1 MKTYYLKCK
10 NKICLSFE
18 ADEKLTTLSNIK
30 LLDDFIFIKQKY
42 NEYSPRQWLEFILNI
57 SLIPMQRPN
66 YKGLI
71 ENF

>member
-18 ADEKLTTLSNIK
+18 ADEKLTTLSNVK

-42 NEYSPRQWLEFILNI
+42 NEYSPRQ
-57 SLIPMQRPN
+57 
-66 YKGLI
+66 
-71 ENF
+71 